1 MAPTLADPEET
12 TGIPSDSY
20 PFTVLAAEALSGFL
34 SLRVSVT
41 LAALLTVILLPWA
54 LLSFRGSASF
64 GWMTLA
70 MLAMLWRGEA
80 WKTVFLQSEQQVLEL
95 QQQQRPPIESNSISF
110 GQGQR
115 ILYDDARRVAP
126 RACPQSLVE
135 EYGGDHPQSQR
146 YNRAEEEP
154 TALRTK
160 RHNVPVI
167 AAESGLAV
175 SLAPSP
181 EMHTAQFHELHRH
194 SPPDISGD
202 LTPNCENQSEP
213 TPSDFI

>member
-12 TGIPSDSY
+12 TGIPPDSY

-34 SLRVSVT
+34 SLMVSVT
-41 LAALLTVILLPWA
+41 LAALLTVILRSWA

-64 GWMTLA
+64 AWMTLA

-135 EYGGDHPQSQR
+135 EYGGDHPKSQR

-154 TALRTK
+154 TVLCTK

-202 LTPNCENQSEP
+202 LTPNCEN
-213 TPSDFI
+213 

>member
-1 MAPTLADPEET
+1 M
-12 TGIPSDSY
+12 
-20 PFTVLAAEALSGFL
+20 
-34 SLRVSVT
+34 T
-41 LAALLTVILLPWA
+41 LAALLTVILLPRA
-54 LLSFRGSASF
+54 LLSFQGSARF
-64 GWMTLA
+64 AWMTLV
-70 MLAMLWRGEA
+70 MLAMVWRGEA
-80 WKTVFLQSEQQVLEL
+80 WKTVFLQSEQQILEL
-95 QQQQRPPIESNSISF
+95 QQQQRPPIESNAISF

-115 ILYDDARRVAP
+115 ILYDHARRVAP

-146 YNRAEEEP
+146 YNCAEEEP
-154 TALRTK
+154 TALRIK

-175 SLAPSP
+175 SLATSP

-202 LTPNCENQSEP
+202 LTPNCENQSDP
-213 TPSDFI
+213 TPTDFI

>member
-1 MAPTLADPEET
+1 M
-12 TGIPSDSY
+12 
-20 PFTVLAAEALSGFL
+20 LAAEALSGFL

-41 LAALLTVILLPWA
+41 LAALLTVILLPWT

-64 GWMTLA
+64 AWMTLA

-80 WKTVFLQSEQQVLEL
+80 WKTVFLQSEQQVLKL

-167 AAESGLAV
+167 AVESGLAV

-202 LTPNCENQSEP
+202 LTPNCENQSDP
-213 TPSDFI
+213 TPTDFI

>member
-1 MAPTLADPEET
+1 MITA
-12 TGIPSDSY
+12 
-20 PFTVLAAEALSGFL
+20 LAAETLSGCL
-34 SLRVSVT
+34 LARMSIRASVT
-41 LAALLTVILLPWA
+41 LAGILTVILLPWA
-54 LLSFRGSASF
+54 ILRARQSPLFAA
-64 GWMTLA
+64 MTLA
-70 MLAMLWRGEA
+70 MLLMVWRGEA
-80 WKTVFLQSEQQVLEL
+80 WKTVFLQAEQEVLEL
-95 QQQQRPPIESNSISF
+95 QQQQQRPPIECNAISF

-115 ILYDDARRVAP
+115 ILYHDARRVAP
-126 RACPQSLVE
+126 RVCSQSLVE

-146 YNRAEEEP
+146 YNCAEEEP

-202 LTPNCENQSEP
+202 LTANCENQSDP
-213 TPSDFI
+213 TPIDFI

>member
-1 MAPTLADPEET
+1 VRL
-12 TGIPSDSY
+12 I
-20 PFTVLAAEALSGFL
+20 TVLAAEALSGFL

-64 GWMTLA
+64 AWMTWA

-80 WKTVFLQSEQQVLEL
+80 WKTVFLQSEQQVLKL
-95 QQQQRPPIESNSISF
+95 QQQQRPPIASNAISF

-135 EYGGDHPQSQR
+135 EYGGDHPQSER
-146 YNRAEEEP
+146 YNCAEEEP

-202 LTPNCENQSEP
+202 LTPNCENQSDP
-213 TPSDFI
+213 TPLDVI

>member
-1 MAPTLADPEET
+1 
-12 TGIPSDSY
+12 
-20 PFTVLAAEALSGFL
+20 
-34 SLRVSVT
+34 
-41 LAALLTVILLPWA
+41 
-54 LLSFRGSASF
+54 
-64 GWMTLA
+64 MTLA
-70 MLAMLWRGEA
+70 MLAMLRRGEA

-95 QQQQRPPIESNSISF
+95 QQQQRPPIESNAISF

-135 EYGGDHPQSQR
+135 EYGGEYPQCQR
-146 YNRAEEEP
+146 YNRAEKEP
-154 TALRTK
+154 TVLRTK

-181 EMHTAQFHELHRH
+181 EMHTA
-194 SPPDISGD
+194 
-202 LTPNCENQSEP
+202 
-213 TPSDFI
+213 

>member
-54 LLSFRGSASF
+54 LLSFRGSSSF
-64 GWMTLA
+64 AWMTLA

-95 QQQQRPPIESNSISF
+95 QQPQQRPSHAISF

-135 EYGGDHPQSQR
+135 EYGGDLPQSQR
-146 YNRAEEEP
+146 NNCAEEEP

-202 LTPNCENQSEP
+202 LTPNCEN
-213 TPSDFI
+213 

>member
-1 MAPTLADPEET
+1 VRL
-12 TGIPSDSY
+12 I
-20 PFTVLAAEALSGFL
+20 TVLAAEALSGFL

-64 GWMTLA
+64 AWLTLA

-135 EYGGDHPQSQR
+135 EYGGDHPQSER
-146 YNRAEEEP
+146 YNCAEEEP

-202 LTPNCENQSEP
+202 LTPNCENQSDLNLP
-213 TPSDFI
+213 LLCDI

>member
-1 MAPTLADPEET
+1 VAPTLADPEET

-80 WKTVFLQSEQQVLEL
+80 WKTVFLQSEQQVLKL

-154 TALRTK
+154 TVLRTK

-202 LTPNCENQSEP
+202 LTPNCENQSAP
-213 TPSDFI
+213 TAIDFI

>member
-1 MAPTLADPEET
+1 
-12 TGIPSDSY
+12 
-20 PFTVLAAEALSGFL
+20 
-34 SLRVSVT
+34 VT
-41 LAALLTVILLPWA
+41 LAALLTVIRLPWA

-64 GWMTLA
+64 AWMTWA

-95 QQQQRPPIESNSISF
+95 RQQQRPPIASNAISF

-135 EYGGDHPQSQR
+135 EYGGDHPQSER
-146 YNRAEEEP
+146 YNCAEEEP

-202 LTPNCENQSEP
+202 LTPNCENQSDLNLP
-213 TPSDFI
+213 LLCDI